1 MRKGGTVP
9 WMSEQGLD
17 LTPKT
22 VEEPDSSKRAGGRL
36 RILLLVAVLAVAG
49 IGVGWVATKYV
60 ENLLFPTVD
69 GNRCAA
75 LAPGNC
81 TDLSLQKVEQLSGV
95 DLPDGS
101 EVVNA
106 SSTSKFAARSLYALI
121 QLPHG
126 STFTPPPGFES
137 RTGGPPSTTII
148 NMFEGVG
155 VTRASSGWIN
165 PENGVSV
172 WAADEGTYLVVTYNR

>member
-1 MRKGGTVP
+1 
-9 WMSEQGLD
+9 MSEQGLD
-17 LTPKT
+17 LAPKT
-22 VEEPDSSKRAGGRL
+22 VEEPDSKRAGGRL
-36 RILLLVAVLAVAG
+36 RIFLLVAVLAVAC
-49 IGVGWVATKYV
+49 IGVGWIATKYV
-60 ENLLFPTVD
+60 ENLLFPMVD

-81 TDLSLQKVEQLSGV
+81 TELSLQRVEQLGGV
-95 DLPDGS
+95 DLPNGS
-101 EVVNA
+101 EVVSA
-106 SSTSKFAARSLYALI
+106 SSTSKFAARSLHALI

-126 STFTPPPGFES
+126 STFAPPPGFES

-155 VTRASSGWIN
+155 VTRASSGWFN

-172 WAADEGTYLVVTYNR
+172 WVADEGTYLTVTYYR

>member
-1 MRKGGTVP
+1 MHER
-9 WMSEQGLD
+9 QGLD

-22 VEEPDSSKRAGGRL
+22 VEEADSKRAGSRL
-36 RILLLVAVLAVAG
+36 RILLLVAALAAAG
-49 IGVGWVATKYV
+49 IGVGWIATKYV
-60 ENLLFPTVD
+60 ENLLLPAVD

-81 TDLSLQKVEQLSGV
+81 TDLSLPRVEQLGGV

-106 SSTSKFAARSLYALI
+106 SSTSKFAARSLHALI

-126 STFTPPPGFES
+126 STFAPPPGFES
-137 RTGGPPSTTII
+137 RTGGRPSTTII

-155 VTRASSGWIN
+155 VTPASSGWIN

-172 WAADEGTYLVVTYNR
+172 WVADEGTYLTVTYYR